1 VLGMLVFVSKA
12 ALGVFVQIWLR
23 WTLPRLRIDQ
33 VMTTCLKYLVPISC
47 FLFLGATVWPLLL
60 ATALQRSTWTP
71 EALGVRA
78 AAELRESV
86 PAAVVPATASGAVT
100 AVEAR
105 QESATEGA
113 VR

>member
-1 VLGMLVFVSKA
+1 M
-12 ALGVFVQIWLR
+12 QIWLR

-47 FLFLGATVWPLLL
+47 FLFLGAVVWPLLL
-60 ATALQRSTWTP
+60 ASVIQRSTWTP

-78 AAELRESV
+78 AAEIRESA
-86 PAAVVPATASGAVT
+86 PAASIPAATAAGAGA
-100 AVEAR
+100 AVQAR
-105 QESATEGA
+105 RESATEGT